1 MSQYKDKS
9 NIFEDF
15 NFKLIVID
23 SLLSLK
29 PKFENQLGELKEKYV
44 ENYEWYSGKGIIN
57 EMVEFFENLNISQDD
72 LDKVGDLCFDGGNEV
87 YFLLQPDWDGEDDI
101 FDIASVKGFEHLK
114 NLKKVE
120 YISMCCPKVLEPF
133 IEQGIEVE

>member
-9 NIFEDF
+9 NMFEDF
-15 NFKLIVID
+15 NFKLVVID

-29 PKFENQLGELKEKYV
+29 PRFENELGELKEKYT

-57 EMVEFFENLNISQDD
+57 EMVEFFENINISQDD
-72 LDKVGDLCFDGGNEV
+72 LDKIEKLCFDGGDEV
-87 YFLLQPDWDGEDDI
+87 YYLLQPDWDGEDDI
-101 FDIASVKGFEHLK
+101 FEVASVKGFEHLE

-120 YISMCCPKVLEPF
+120 YISMCCSKVLEPF
-133 IEQGIEVE
+133 TEQGIEVE

>member
-9 NIFEDF
+9 NLFEDF

-23 SLLSLK
+23 SLLSFK
-29 PKFENQLGELKEKYV
+29 PRFENQLGELKEKYV
-44 ENYEWYSGKGIIN
+44 ENYEWCSCKGVIN
-57 EMVEFFENLNISQDD
+57 EIVEFFENVNISQDD
-72 LDKVGDLCFDGGNEV
+72 LDKVEDLCFDGGNEV

-101 FDIASVKGFEHLK
+101 FDIASVKGFENLK

-133 IEQGIEVE
+133 TEQGIEVE